1 MNTAKELAT
10 KEGILCGISTGAATY
25 TAIQIA
31 LELGK
36 GNRIVVIAPDTGER
50 YLSTPLF
57 TGE

>member
-36 GNRIVVIAPDTGER
+36 GNRIVVMLLIQEKGT
-50 YLSTPLF
+50 YTPLF